1 MSDAL
6 PGYELS
12 KELGSG
18 HFAKVKLATRQS
30 DGEKVAVKII
40 KKPSGSKVKLLQ
52 TEVDILK
59 KVKHPS
65 CVECY
70 DVFDSD
76 DKLYLVMELCEGGEL
91 FDRIV
96 DKGHFTEA
104 DAQRTC
110 VKLFDAINYLH
121 SIGIAHRD
129 LKPENLLMT
138 SKNADAEIKITDFGL
153 GKFFDAQS
161 EVMKTPCGTPG
172 YIAPR
177 CST

>member
-1 MSDAL
+1 M
-6 PGYELS
+6 
-12 KELGSG
+12 
-18 HFAKVKLATRQS
+18 
-30 DGEKVAVKII
+30 KII

-76 DKLYLVMELCEGGEL
+76 DKLYLVMELCEGSEL

-104 DAQRTC
+104 DAQLRASSSSTRSTTCTRSGSPTATSSPRTC
-110 VKLFDAINYLH
+110 
-121 SIGIAHRD
+121 
-129 LKPENLLMT
+129 
-138 SKNADAEIKITDFGL
+138 
-153 GKFFDAQS
+153 
-161 EVMKTPCGTPG
+161 
-172 YIAPR
+172 
-177 CST
+177 